1 MITLSRPSAYGEY
14 EPYEI
19 MENKEKFQLKT
30 AHPESLQTF
39 GRAVFENVVKMPEID
54 IWIPLIK
61 RKKYADIFLN
71 MLCGK

>member
-39 GRAVFENVVKMPEID
+39 GRAVFENVMKMQRLID
-54 IWIPLIK
+54 GYPLSK
-61 RKKYADIFLN
+61 
-71 MLCGK
+71 GKIMPIYF